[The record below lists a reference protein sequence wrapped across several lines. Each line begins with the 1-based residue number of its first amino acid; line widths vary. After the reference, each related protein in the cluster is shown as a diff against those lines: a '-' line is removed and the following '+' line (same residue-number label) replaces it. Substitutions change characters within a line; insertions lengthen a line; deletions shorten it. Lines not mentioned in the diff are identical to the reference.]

1 MDDKDLLSLYK
12 EGKRETAFN
21 LIVKKYGER
30 LYWHIRKMVICHE
43 DADDLAQNTFVKAW
57 HALPE
62 FREESRLYT
71 WLYRIATNEVLT
83 FLKRKKLRNFI
94 SLTEVSRQL
103 ENSLESDSFFNGDEV
118 QKALYKAIVKLPEK
132 QRLVFNMRYFEEMKY
147 EEISEILG
155 TSVGALKASYHHAH
169 QKIQD
174 AMEALL

>member
-1 MDDKDLLSLYK
+1 MDDKDLLCLYK

-94 SLTEVSRQL
+94 SITEVSRQL
-103 ENSLESDSFFNGDEV
+103 ENSLESDSFFNGRSSSI
-118 QKALYKAIVKLPEK
+118 KCTY
-132 QRLVFNMRYFEEMKY
+132 R
-147 EEISEILG
+147 S
-155 TSVGALKASYHHAH
+155 
-169 QKIQD
+169 
-174 AMEALL
+174 

>member
-147 EEISEILG
+147 EEMSEILG

>member
-1 MDDKDLLSLYK
+1 MDDKDLLSMYK

-83 FLKRKKLRNFI
+83 FLKRKKIRNII
-94 SLTEVSRQL
+94 SLNEISRQL

-118 QKALYKAIVKLPEK
+118 QKALFKAIIKLPEK
-132 QRLVFNMRYFEEMKY
+132 QRVVFNMRYFEEMKY
-147 EEISEILG
+147 EEMSEILG

>member
-1 MDDKDLLSLYK
+1 MDDKDLLCLYK

-94 SLTEVSRQL
+94 SITEVSRQL

-118 QKALYKAIVKLPEK
+118 QKALHKAILKLPEK

-147 EEISEILG
+147 EEMSEILG

-169 QKIQD
+169 QKVQD